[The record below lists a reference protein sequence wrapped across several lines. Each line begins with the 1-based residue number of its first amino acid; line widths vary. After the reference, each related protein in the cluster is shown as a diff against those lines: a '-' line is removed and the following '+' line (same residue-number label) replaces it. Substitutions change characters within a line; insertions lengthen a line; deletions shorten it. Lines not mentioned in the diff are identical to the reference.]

1 MIKLEEWKPVGGLTL
16 EPNALRAAM
25 ETENCLALTAGPGA
39 GKTEMLAQRADFLLR
54 TGVCRYPYR
63 ILAISFK
70 VDASRNLKERVRTRC
85 GSELA
90 QRFDS
95 FTFHS
100 FAKQI
105 IDRFRLVLT
114 GKDALDPDYK
124 IGSTRVTR
132 AQITF
137 NDLIPLA
144 TQIINSS
151 KVARNAVRNT
161 YRDVFLD
168 EFQDCTNSQYE
179 LIKSIFLDSKIRLVA
194 VGDTKQK
201 IMAWAGALEGI
212 FINFAQDFNAV
223 PLNMYLNFRSE
234 PKLLRM
240 QNEIIRVLDAASVM
254 EDGII
259 IGDGGEVFVWKF
271 DNSQDE
277 AIYLANQILSWIE
290 DDDIPY
296 SEIAILIRQQ
306 PDLYASYLFEELEL
320 RNIPYRNE
328 QHLQDISVEPVAR
341 LIVDYLISLYGTKE
355 PSAWVRLMNLIIPF
369 ADDEEVQETI
379 RQDWFKFIKAERKN
393 NKDMMEF
400 LDDGWPSG
408 WESVKNFLKKFG
420 QSNLKALSADYESPG
435 RLDELIDETKT
446 RIDELVKIEPDLV
459 KALYRFSDNKAVRVL
474 TIHKSKGLEFEAVI
488 MFGVEKETFWGKLD
502 ENRCTYFVGVSR
514 AKSKL
519 VLTHVDVRPKPDSAG
534 IWNTNRNPHNEFLD
548 YAYPFTTL

>member
-1 MIKLEEWKPVGGLTL
+1 MIKPEEWKPVGGLTL

-25 ETENCLALTAGPGA
+25 ESDKCLALTAGPGA

-85 GSELA
+85 GSDLA

-132 AQITF
+132 VQITF

-144 TQIINSS
+144 IQIINSS
-151 KVARNAVRNT
+151 KVAKKAVRNT

-179 LIKSIFLDSKIRLVA
+179 LIRSIFLDSKIRLVA

-212 FINFAQDFNAV
+212 FINFAQDFDAV
-223 PLNMYLNFRSE
+223 PLNMYLNFRSK

-240 QNEIIRVLDAASVM
+240 QNEIIRVLDVASVM
-254 EDGII
+254 EDAKI
-259 IGDGGEVFVWKF
+259 IGDDGEVLVLNF
-271 DNSQDE
+271 DDSQDE
-277 AIYLANQILSWIE
+277 AVYLADLILNWIE
-290 DDDIPY
+290 VNEIPC
-296 SEIAILIRQQ
+296 S
-306 PDLYASYLFEELEL
+306 
-320 RNIPYRNE
+320 
-328 QHLQDISVEPVAR
+328 
-341 LIVDYLISLYGTKE
+341 
-355 PSAWVRLMNLIIPF
+355 
-369 ADDEEVQETI
+369 
-379 RQDWFKFIKAERKN
+379 
-393 NKDMMEF
+393 
-400 LDDGWPSG
+400 
-408 WESVKNFLKKFG
+408 
-420 QSNLKALSADYESPG
+420 
-435 RLDELIDETKT
+435 
-446 RIDELVKIEPDLV
+446 
-459 KALYRFSDNKAVRVL
+459 
-474 TIHKSKGLEFEAVI
+474 
-488 MFGVEKETFWGKLD
+488 
-502 ENRCTYFVGVSR
+502 
-514 AKSKL
+514 
-519 VLTHVDVRPKPDSAG
+519 
-534 IWNTNRNPHNEFLD
+534 
-548 YAYPFTTL
+548 